1 MDMQDFVTGCKE
13 CDPTSE
19 PERAAELLRAGAEL
33 GEAIL
38 KKRMADKIDYAAVV
52 DSYNTICG
60 GRLPKVTKLTDKRK
74 RSIKNCL
81 AQFTA
86 EDLSKAFK
94 AAVNTPFLTGRND
107 RCWAANF
114 DFIIKP
120 DNVLKILEGAYGTAV
135 SKAAPKAPSDMA
147 GIGGIGEHSY
157 DLNKLLEHA
166 MNQFAKKG
174 E

>member
-13 CDPTSE
+13 CDPTLD

-38 KKRMADKIDYAAVV
+38 KKRRTDNVDHAAVI
-52 DSYNTICG
+52 DSYNAICG

-81 AQFTA
+81 AQGITVN
-86 EDLSKAFK
+86 DLSRAFK
-94 AAVNTPFLTGRND
+94 AAANTPFLTGKND
-107 RCWAANF
+107 RCWTANF

-120 DNVLKILEGAYGTAV
+120 DNIVKILEGAYGA
-135 SKAAPKAPSDMA
+135 AAPAAAPA
-147 GIGGIGEHSY
+147 AKNVVGEHSY
-157 DLNKLLEHA
+157 DLDLLLEHA

>member
-13 CDPTSE
+13 CDPTSD

-38 KKRMADKIDYAAVV
+38 KKRRTDKVDHAAVI
-52 DSYNTICG
+52 DSYNAICG

-81 AQFTA
+81 AQGFTVN
-86 EDLSKAFK
+86 DLSRAFK
-94 AAVNTPFLTGRND
+94 AAVNTPFLIGKND
-107 RCWAANF
+107 RCWTANF

-120 DNVLKILEGAYGTAV
+120 DNIVKILEGAYGGAASV
-135 SKAAPKAPSDMA
+135 PSAAPAAKNVV
-147 GIGGIGEHSY
+147 GEHSY
-157 DLNKLLEHA
+157 DLDLLLEHA

>member
-1 MDMQDFVTGCKE
+1 MDMQEFVSGCRE
-13 CDPTSE
+13 CDPVAE

-94 AAVNTPFLTGRND
+94 AAASTPFLIGKND
-107 RCWAANF
+107 RCWTANF

-120 DNVLKILEGAYGTAV
+120 DNIVKILEGAYGG
-135 SKAAPKAPSDMA
+135 AAPAPSA
-147 GIGGIGEHSY
+147 APAAKNVVGEHSY
-157 DLNKLLEHA
+157 DLDLLLEHA

>member
-38 KKRMADKIDYAAVV
+38 KKRRTDKVDHAAII
-52 DSYNTICG
+52 DSYNAICG

-81 AQFTA
+81 AQGFTVN
-86 EDLSKAFK
+86 DLSRAFK
-94 AAVNTPFLTGRND
+94 AAVNTPFLTGKND
-107 RCWAANF
+107 RCWTANF

-120 DNVLKILEGAYGTAV
+120 DNIVKILEGAYGG
-135 SKAAPKAPSDMA
+135 AAPAPSA
-147 GIGGIGEHSY
+147 APAAKNVVGEHSY
-157 DLNKLLEHA
+157 DLDLLLEHA

>member
-1 MDMQDFVTGCKE
+1 MDMQDFVTGCRE
-13 CDPTSE
+13 CDPTSD

-38 KKRMADKIDYAAVV
+38 KKRRTDKVDYAAVI
-52 DSYNTICG
+52 DSYNAICG

-81 AQFTA
+81 AQGFTVN
-86 EDLSKAFK
+86 DLSRAFK
-94 AAVNTPFLTGRND
+94 SAANTPFLTGKND
-107 RCWAANF
+107 RCWTANF

-120 DNVLKILEGAYGTAV
+120 DNIVKILEGAYGA
-135 SKAAPKAPSDMA
+135 AAPAPSA
-147 GIGGIGEHSY
+147 APAARNVVGEHSY

>member
-13 CDPTSE
+13 CDPTSD

-38 KKRMADKIDYAAVV
+38 KKRRTDKVDHAAVI
-52 DSYNTICG
+52 DSYNAICG

-81 AQFTA
+81 AQGFTVN
-86 EDLSKAFK
+86 DLSRAFK
-94 AAVNTPFLTGRND
+94 AAASTPFLTGKND
-107 RCWAANF
+107 RCWTANF

-120 DNVLKILEGAYGTAV
+120 DNIVKILEGAYGG
-135 SKAAPKAPSDMA
+135 AASVPSA
-147 GIGGIGEHSY
+147 TPAAANVVGEHSY
-157 DLNKLLEHA
+157 DLDLLLEHA

>member
-13 CDPTSE
+13 CDPTSD
-19 PERAAELLRAGAEL
+19 PKRAAELLRAGAEL

-38 KKRMADKIDYAAVV
+38 KKRRADKIDYAAII
-52 DSYNTICG
+52 DSYNAICG

-74 RSIKNCL
+74 RNIKNCL
-81 AQFTA
+81 AQFTV
-86 EDLSKAFK
+86 EDLSRAFK
-94 AAVNTPFLTGRND
+94 AAVNTPFLTGKND
-107 RCWAANF
+107 RCWTANF

-120 DNVLKILEGAYGTAV
+120 DNIVKILEGAYG
-135 SKAAPKAPSDMA
+135 AAASVPSDVPA
-147 GIGGIGEHSY
+147 AANVVGEHSY

-166 MNQFAKKG
+166 MNQFNKKG

>member
-1 MDMQDFVTGCKE
+1 MDMQDFVAGCKE
-13 CDPTSE
+13 CDPTSD

-107 RCWAANF
+107 RCWTANF

-120 DNVLKILEGAYGTAV
+120 DNIVKILEGAYGA
-135 SKAAPKAPSDMA
+135 AAPAPSA
-147 GIGGIGEHSY
+147 APAAKNVVGEHSY
-157 DLNKLLEHA
+157 DLDLLLEHA

>member
-1 MDMQDFVTGCKE
+1 MDMQDFVTGCRE
-13 CDPTSE
+13 CDPVSD

-38 KKRMADKIDYAAVV
+38 KKRRTDKVDHAAVI
-52 DSYNTICG
+52 DSYNAICG
-60 GRLPKVTKLTDKRK
+60 GRLPKVAKLTDKRK

-81 AQFTA
+81 AQGFTVN
-86 EDLSKAFK
+86 DLSRAFK
-94 AAVNTPFLTGRND
+94 AAANTPFLTGKND
-107 RCWAANF
+107 RCWTANF

-120 DNVLKILEGAYGTAV
+120 DNIVKILEGAYGA
-135 SKAAPKAPSDMA
+135 AAPAPA
-147 GIGGIGEHSY
+147 AAPATKNVVGEHSY

>member
-13 CDPTSE
+13 CDPTSD

-38 KKRMADKIDYAAVV
+38 KKRRTDKADHAAVI
-52 DSYNTICG
+52 DSYNAICG

-81 AQFTA
+81 AQGFTVN
-86 EDLSKAFK
+86 DLSRAFK
-94 AAVNTPFLTGRND
+94 AAASTPFLTGKND
-107 RCWAANF
+107 RCWTANF

-120 DNVLKILEGAYGTAV
+120 DNIVKILEGAYGGAASV
-135 SKAAPKAPSDMA
+135 FSAAPAAKNVV
-147 GIGGIGEHSY
+147 GEHSY
-157 DLNKLLEHA
+157 DLDLLLEHA

>member
-1 MDMQDFVTGCKE
+1 MDMQDFVTGCRE
-13 CDPTSE
+13 CDPTSD

-38 KKRMADKIDYAAVV
+38 KKRRTDKVDHAAVI
-52 DSYNTICG
+52 DSYNAICG
-60 GRLPKVTKLTDKRK
+60 GKLPKVTKLTDKRK

-81 AQFTA
+81 AQGFTVN
-86 EDLSKAFK
+86 DLSRAFK
-94 AAVNTPFLTGRND
+94 AAASTPFLTGKND
-107 RCWAANF
+107 RCWTANF

-120 DNVLKILEGAYGTAV
+120 DNIVKILEGAYG
-135 SKAAPKAPSDMA
+135 AAASVPSDVPA
-147 GIGGIGEHSY
+147 AANVVGEHSY

-166 MNQFAKKG
+166 MNQFNKKG

>member
-13 CDPTSE
+13 CDPTSD

-38 KKRMADKIDYAAVV
+38 KKRRTDKV
-52 DSYNTICG
+52 DHTTIINNYNTICG

-81 AQFTA
+81 AQGFTVN
-86 EDLSKAFK
+86 DLSRAFK
-94 AAVNTPFLTGRND
+94 AAASTPFLTGKND
-107 RCWAANF
+107 RCWTANF

-120 DNVLKILEGAYGTAV
+120 DNIVKILEGVYGA
-135 SKAAPKAPSDMA
+135 AAPAPSA
-147 GIGGIGEHSY
+147 APAAKNVVGEHSY
-157 DLNKLLEHA
+157 DLDLLLEHA

>member
-38 KKRMADKIDYAAVV
+38 KKRRTDKVDHAAVI
-52 DSYNTICG
+52 DSYNAICG
-60 GRLPKVTKLTDKRK
+60 GRLPKVTKLTDKCK

-81 AQFTA
+81 AQGFTVN
-86 EDLSKAFK
+86 DLSRAFK
-94 AAVNTPFLTGRND
+94 AAANTPFLTGKND
-107 RCWAANF
+107 RCWTANF

-120 DNVLKILEGAYGTAV
+120 DNIVKILEGAYGA
-135 SKAAPKAPSDMA
+135 AAPAPSA
-147 GIGGIGEHSY
+147 APATKNVVGEHSY
-157 DLNKLLEHA
+157 DLNLLLEHA
-166 MNQFAKKG
+166 MNQFTKKG

>member
-1 MDMQDFVTGCKE
+1 MDMQEFVSGCRE
-13 CDPTSE
+13 CDPATE

-38 KKRMADKIDYAAVV
+38 KKRRADKIDYAAIV
-52 DSYNTICG
+52 DSYNAICG

-81 AQFTA
+81 AQFTV

-94 AAVNTPFLTGRND
+94 AAVNTPFLIGRND
-107 RCWAANF
+107 RCWVANF

-147 GIGGIGEHSY
+147 GSVGIGEHSY

-166 MNQFAKKG
+166 MNQFG
-174 E
+174 

>member
-94 AAVNTPFLTGRND
+94 AAVNTPFLTGKND
-107 RCWAANF
+107 RCWTANF

-120 DNVLKILEGAYGTAV
+120 DNIVKILEGAYGGAASV
-135 SKAAPKAPSDMA
+135 PSAAPAAKNVV
-147 GIGGIGEHSY
+147 GEHSY
-157 DLNKLLEHA
+157 DLDLLLEHA

>member
-1 MDMQDFVTGCKE
+1 MDMQDFVTGCNE

-38 KKRMADKIDYAAVV
+38 KKRKADKTDYAAVV
-52 DSYNTICG
+52 DSFNSICG

-81 AQFTA
+81 AQGFTVN
-86 EDLSKAFK
+86 DLSRAFK
-94 AAVNTPFLTGRND
+94 AAASTPFLIGKND
-107 RCWAANF
+107 RCWTANF

-120 DNVLKILEGAYGTAV
+120 DNIVKYLRAHMV
-135 SKAAPKAPSDMA
+135 VQ
-147 GIGGIGEHSY
+147 
-157 DLNKLLEHA
+157 LLLLPLHLLRKTLSA
-166 MNQFAKKG
+166 STLMTLICCWNTL
-174 E
+174 